1 MGRAFTKNSCWG
13 SARKTLGLG
22 LTLKLPSLK
31 LPRGLAMA
39 AMLALVLSSCQMPSP
54 TSSGSP
60 MPSSSG
66 GGSSGLPPS
75 SPSPGGGMPAPGGSS
90 APSDGSS
97 GTGGPSGADG
107 SFDADGSSGADGSS
121 DESGDSTESLDD
133 ALDAS
138 LEEFDDTVMGDGGGS
153 SEIDILSPSGAS
165 GGVDS
170 DEPLFEEVGEGG
182 SDRSASIEQRAAE
195 GASPGAEGEGTD
207 TIEGSG
213 NQSASAAGQD
223 QADIIPIPEDIGD
236 GQGDGIVLRQIR
248 DAASKEQDPILREKL
263 WDEYRRIKNQS

>member
-13 SARKTLGLG
+13 SARKTLGLTLR

-75 SPSPGGGMPAPGGSS
+75 SPSPGGGMPSPGGSS
-90 APSDGSS
+90 APSGGSS
-97 GTGGPSGADG
+97 GTDGPSGADG
-107 SFDADGSSGADGSS
+107 PSG
-121 DESGDSTESLDD
+121 ESGDSTESLDD

-170 DEPLFEEVGEGG
+170 DEPLFEEAGEGG

-195 GASPGAEGEGTD
+195 GASSGAEGEGTD

-236 GQGDGIVLRQIR
+236 GQGDDIVLRQIR

-263 WDEYRRIKNQS
+263 WDEYRRIKDQS